1 MSSLLSPG
9 KVLLLAAHYATHGDI
24 ESLARLAS
32 RRAKVLHKELLLR
45 ILLTYLPETV
55 KPSTYAGFLL
65 ALARDKLEGYAEG
78 ELDTTPVEDL
88 PEDEA
93 ARQAKRLHLQ
103 RLVSADTPS
112 DFYGEPVSSFLVL
125 RSYKMD
131 SEAGLL
137 SQVPSLLA
145 PFLSQSPALRLW
157 ATFIVVPYVRR
168 NVEYYADENP
178 TYSLLEFQKLSDSAA
193 VLYLLSRTGSREED
207 KGFIGRDVRGM
218 LGPWLHGSSRWE
230 SKPASDDQSAAND
243 VELSYISTGWKQ
255 FLEWLVTQAATSW
268 TVAAAVAEQWGGP
281 KDIDLGEVDDLE
293 FTEAQ
298 HQYLLQTYARAI
310 LASAYLIP
318 EATAEA
324 LSGAYQMVY
333 KIRTMLG
340 YSDSPPTLE
349 RAVSQL
355 PSLSGSDMPT
365 HIGMKTATYMR
376 NDLLSDQN
384 PLTTPTE
391 GAMALLTAL
400 ILSAFI
406 CTSLGV
412 PCCVRKAGDFTFLQD
427 QREQKGEITKLIRS
441 ASAQVHGDE
450 DRYWSQVRDKLLW
463 LNTWGVEG
471 GQSTNTETRG
481 MLGAVP
487 KEFVETE
494 ILKALLS
501 SSRYSLAKSIYEDS
515 PEPPLATELIQDTV
529 YQAALRAFDN
539 ASNPNRS
546 RGGLKKCDEIIH
558 SFPKT
563 LDKTHPATRRVEAL
577 LRCTHALSEYRLT
590 LKQGEPFKPVVL
602 RVHSDPISIIEKVL
616 EQNPKAYTRLPEF
629 LEMAANMVRAGITQ
643 QARSVKFDS
652 PAEDSSKELARAE
665 KLIIALCIEAA
676 LREDDFET
684 AYSYVVSRLETPAAT
699 SRGGEGGA
707 AGQEQDEWSWK
718 AALKAGQYVRTD
730 RTLLPTHLGIA
741 SGNPEIR
748 HLEQRIECL
757 ATALRVAPTSQLL
770 EILKTFRRCEE
781 QLDSAI
787 AEEAAAEA
795 SWAAA
800 GEVPGAF
807 ETPGPAH
814 GLQSSRNMTAT
825 AASKQAEEAPMS
837 LFDLSRATASVASR
851 NFTKLSSLSSSLAG
865 AASLASSI
873 TSDASGE
880 QAPQRP
886 RKRDQLREAATGT
899 LVSGVGWLIG
909 ANVNRE
915 ATET

>member
-65 ALARDKLEGYAEG
+65 SLARDKLEGYAEG

-93 ARQAKRLHLQ
+93 ARQAKKLHLQ
-103 RLVSADTPS
+103 QLVSAETPS
-112 DFYGEPVSSFLVL
+112 DFHGDPVSSFLIL

-157 ATFIVVPYVRR
+157 ATSIVVPYVRR

-218 LGPWLHGSSRWE
+218 VGPWLHGRSRWA

-243 VELSYISTGWKQ
+243 VEVSHISTGWKQ
-255 FLEWLVTQAATSW
+255 FLEWLVNQAATSW
-268 TVAAAVAEQWGGP
+268 TVAVAVAEQWGGP
-281 KDIDLGEVDDLE
+281 KDTDLGEVDDLK

-298 HQYLLQTYARAI
+298 QQYLLRSYARAI

-340 YSDSPPTLE
+340 YNDIPPTLE
-349 RAVSQL
+349 TAVSQL
-355 PSLSGSDMPT
+355 PSLSGSDMLT

-376 NDLLSDQN
+376 NDLLSDEN
-384 PLTTPTE
+384 PLTSPTE

-400 ILSAFI
+400 LMSASI

-441 ASAQVHGDE
+441 ASAQVHGDG

-471 GQSTNTETRG
+471 DQSTNTETRG

-501 SSRYSLAKSIYEDS
+501 SSRMETASLDH
-515 PEPPLATELIQDTV
+515 
-529 YQAALRAFDN
+529 
-539 ASNPNRS
+539 
-546 RGGLKKCDEIIH
+546 C
-558 SFPKT
+558 
-563 LDKTHPATRRVEAL
+563 
-577 LRCTHALSEYRLT
+577 LRC
-590 LKQGEPFKPVVL
+590 
-602 RVHSDPISIIEKVL
+602 
-616 EQNPKAYTRLPEF
+616 
-629 LEMAANMVRAGITQ
+629 
-643 QARSVKFDS
+643 
-652 PAEDSSKELARAE
+652 
-665 KLIIALCIEAA
+665 
-676 LREDDFET
+676 
-684 AYSYVVSRLETPAAT
+684 
-699 SRGGEGGA
+699 
-707 AGQEQDEWSWK
+707 
-718 AALKAGQYVRTD
+718 
-730 RTLLPTHLGIA
+730 
-741 SGNPEIR
+741 
-748 HLEQRIECL
+748 
-757 ATALRVAPTSQLL
+757 
-770 EILKTFRRCEE
+770 
-781 QLDSAI
+781 
-787 AEEAAAEA
+787 
-795 SWAAA
+795 
-800 GEVPGAF
+800 
-807 ETPGPAH
+807 
-814 GLQSSRNMTAT
+814 
-825 AASKQAEEAPMS
+825 
-837 LFDLSRATASVASR
+837 
-851 NFTKLSSLSSSLAG
+851 
-865 AASLASSI
+865 
-873 TSDASGE
+873 
-880 QAPQRP
+880 
-886 RKRDQLREAATGT
+886 
-899 LVSGVGWLIG
+899 
-909 ANVNRE
+909 
-915 ATET
+915 